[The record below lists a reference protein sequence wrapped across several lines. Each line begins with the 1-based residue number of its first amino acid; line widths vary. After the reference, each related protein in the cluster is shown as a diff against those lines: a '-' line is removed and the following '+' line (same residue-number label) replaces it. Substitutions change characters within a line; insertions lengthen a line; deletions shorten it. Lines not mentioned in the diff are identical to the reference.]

1 MKKIILICQ
10 KCDTIY
16 KGDDM
21 KLIVCLD
28 EAGGMAF
35 NNRRQSRD
43 AEVVKRIMEIAPVLH
58 INSYSQDLF
67 PDATTGLG
75 EVYFAE
81 VDLPCDAPDEIYIF
95 NWNRLYPQDFKFSI
109 DLDNYELLSTEEF
122 SGTSHDKIT
131 LCHYRRK

>member
-1 MKKIILICQ
+1 
-10 KCDTIY
+10 
-16 KGDDM
+16 
-21 KLIVCLD
+21 
-28 EAGGMAF
+28 MAF

-43 AEVVKRIMEIAPVLH
+43 AEVIKRINEIAPVLH

-67 PDATTGLG
+67 PEAKVGLG

-95 NWNRLYPQDFKFSI
+95 NWNRLYPHDLNFSI
-109 DLDNYELLSTEEF
+109 DLGKYELLSTQDF